1 MVVRNSEFEMSGDQ
15 HFARIDILEIKVQI
29 GKKLGSEK
37 AQKYFG
43 LLDSFFR
50 FKIAKSEFDKLCGV
64 ILGRENVCLHNRL
77 IRSILKNAVFS
88 KTPPRKENK
97 DLNFSCDKVANGY
110 PRSCHQPMR
119 RDVLPPSPRKGR
131 TPGFRDRKFKDRSSP
146 LGPNGKVNAVT
157 ASKDLGQK
165 TLEQQSATELLSL
178 GSMPIEVTSVEDG
191 EEVDQAAISPGI
203 ESRNPVTPPFGIPW
217 NGKGNRK
224 VLSSLPSSDHA
235 ETCLGNGMLPD
246 TSSLR
251 KRLEQKFEKEGMR
264 VSVDC
269 VNLLNMGLDT
279 YLKSLIKPSLE
290 LASSRFGTMLDFR
303 TAMELNPNV
312 LGEDWPMQL
321 EKVCLRESECF
332 D

>member
-1 MVVRNSEFEMSGDQ
+1 MVVRNSELEMAGDR

-29 GKKLGSEK
+29 GKRVGTAR

-50 FKIAKSEFDKLCGV
+50 LKIAKSEFDKLCV
-64 ILGRENVCLHNRL
+64 VAIGRENVCLHNRL
-77 IRSILKNAVFS
+77 IRSILKNAAFS
-88 KTPPRKENK
+88 KTPPQKENK
-97 DLNFSCDKVANGY
+97 DLNLSLDKVTNGS
-110 PRSCHQPMR
+110 PRSCLQSLR
-119 RDVLPPSPRKGR
+119 RDVFPPSPRKGR
-131 TPGFRDRKFKDRSSP
+131 SPGFRDRKYKDRLSP
-146 LGPNGKVNAVT
+146 LGPNGKVNAVA
-157 ASKDLGQK
+157 ASKDVGQK

-178 GSMPIEVTSVEDG
+178 GSMPMEVTSVEDG

-224 VLSSLPSSDHA
+224 VLSSLPSSVHA
-235 ETCLGNGMLPD
+235 ETCVGSSNLPD

-264 VSVDC
+264 VSIDC
-269 VNLLNMGLDT
+269 VNLLNMGLDAF
-279 YLKSLIKPSLE
+279 LKRLIKPSLE